1 MNTTVPGHAPTIERA
16 WRRRCS
22 WVPGSTLR
30 VAPE

>member
-1 MNTTVPGHAPTIERA
+1 LPDEAEMIVRDRL
-16 WRRRCS
+16 RRRL